1 MSLEQEIKLRV
12 KGEDKIDLASLAWP
26 LSITVGNIEKNHLIS
41 TYYETDDLHL
51 SRHGIGLRMRQ
62 SQGHWL
68 QTVKTSG
75 VVKAGL
81 HQREE
86 WEYELDGPKWDMAM
100 LRKTPLAIII
110 DDPDIWPKLSPIF
123 TTDFLRETI
132 HLSLADGTQVEL
144 AYDRGQVMASGEK
157 IRIHEIELEL
167 LSGHVEQLNTLA
179 NQLKE
184 QLPLSLSNMSKAQ
197 MGYQLVS
204 STKAL

>member
-12 KGEDKIDLASLAWP
+12 KSEDKIDLASLAWP
-26 LSITVGNIEKNHLIS
+26 LSITVGNIEVNHLIS

-51 SRHGIGLRMRQ
+51 SRHGVGLRMRQ
-62 SQGHWL
+62 SQGRWL

-86 WEYELDGPKWDMAM
+86 WEHELGGPQWDLAM
-100 LRKTPLAIII
+100 LRQTPLARII
-110 DDPDIWPKLSPIF
+110 DSPDIWSKLLPIF

-132 HLSLADGTQVEL
+132 HLNLADGTQVEL
-144 AYDRGQVMASGEK
+144 AYDRGQVIASDEK
-157 IRIHEIELEL
+157 TRIHEIELEL
-167 LSGHVEQLNTLA
+167 LVGNTEQLNTLA
-179 NQLKE
+179 SLLKE
-184 QLPLSLSNMSKAQ
+184 QLLLSLSNISKAQ

-204 STKAL
+204 STKVQ